1 MVAKAWGVIYRPRTW
16 AEFAAPKETLDALK
30 NITASTMLVGPT
42 GSGKTSA
49 AQLIAD
55 MHNGEII
62 DFNAAVDTGI
72 DKIRELLETVKS
84 YPFQK
89 DRYVVVIDEAHA
101 LSAQAIKAL
110 LKDAESESE
119 NGPIWLILTNQPDK
133 FSEEFKT
140 RFNTI
145 VIKYPTVEALQELC
159 DEVLEA
165 EGVKSVPE
173 DLIDACIENAQR
185 NPRSTLNTLQDAIK
199 NGLHKN
205 TKAKSIDD
213 FANLLEQYSS
223 SIENS
228 MLDQL
233 VEFLVDGQIPNN
245 SVMAVYATWS
255 RILNYIYFK
264 KTKPPTH
271 VDFDRL
277 GEMFV
282 NKLRDVAQE
291 DIIRT
296 IGAINKARGD
306 VLLNGVNPVSA
317 LIENLWTGVLVH
329 QIEAMKR

>member
-1 MVAKAWGVIYRPRTW
+1 MVSKAWAVTYRPRTLDELVVS
-16 AEFAAPKETLDALK
+16 AETKNSLK
-30 NITASTMLVGPT
+30 SITSSTMLIGPT
-42 GSGKTSA
+42 GSAKTTSA
-49 AQLIAD
+49 LLIAD
-55 MHNGEII
+55 LHNGELIE
-62 DFNAAVDTGI
+62 FNAAVDTGI
-72 DKIRELLETVKS
+72 DKIRELLETVKN

-101 LSAQAIKAL
+101 LSAQATKAL
-110 LKDAESESE
+110 LKDMESENE
-119 NGPIWLILTNQPDK
+119 NGPIWLVLTNQPDK
-133 FSEEFKT
+133 FPQEFRD

-145 VIKYPTVEALQELC
+145 VMKYPSMEALQELC
-159 DEVLEA
+159 DEILEE
-165 EGVKSVPE
+165 EGIKNVPE

-223 SIENS
+223 SVESS